1 MGRLPT
7 SPLRPEDE
15 DLRRRAEELLAA
27 RWVQDRHMVASAVRT
42 RSGGIHLGV
51 HIEGSAGRSSVC
63 AEGVALGAALTAG
76 DFEIETIVSVQYKP
90 AGVFRVIS
98 PCGVCR
104 ELLCD
109 HSPDAWVV
117 NFDEGDVSR
126 VRAADL
132 LPTRTSRRW

>member
-1 MGRLPT
+1 MLET
-7 SPLRPEDE
+7 SPLRPEDLE
-15 DLRRRAEELLAA
+15 LQRHAEELLAA
-27 RWVQDRHMVASAVRT
+27 RWVQNRHMVASAVRS
-42 RSGGIHLGV
+42 RSGDVHLGV
-51 HIEGSAGRSSVC
+51 HIQGSAGRSSIC
-63 AEGVALGAALTAG
+63 AEGVAMGAALTAG

-109 HSPDAWVV
+109 HCPDAWVV
-117 NFDEGDVSR
+117 NYDDDGVSR

-132 LPTRTSRRW
+132 LPTKTRRSW